1 MSPNASLDS
10 AKGPSDGLKESTRA
24 CFDDFKNVILAF
36 GKADSQSPCDDDDDD
51 VNAAETALLCSRFLS
66 AWGQVVACLY
76 LVTPDCFRPSM
87 PTRC

>member
-51 VNAAETALLCSRFLS
+51 VNAAETAFALLPFPVSVGTGGRLS
-66 AWGQVVACLY
+66 IPCY
-76 LVTPDCFRPSM
+76 P
-87 PTRC
+87 